1 MRFSVRPN
9 VQDAFF
15 RYVTQRYIVLT
26 VTEINQTGL
35 RRESWT
41 KISQPLV
48 RRRPWGLR
56 AGAVRGQGLR
66 DPDGWQVVPV
76 RRKVGALRKRFDL
89 DPTNL
94 SLLGGQAG
102 VPV

>member
-1 MRFSVRPN
+1 M
-9 VQDAFF
+9 
-15 RYVTQRYIVLT
+15 
-26 VTEINQTGL
+26 
-35 RRESWT
+35 
-41 KISQPLV
+41 
-48 RRRPWGLR
+48 
-56 AGAVRGQGLR
+56 RGQGLR

>member
-1 MRFSVRPN
+1 ML
-9 VQDAFF
+9 F
-15 RYVTQRYIVLT
+15 RSSGRTLA
-26 VTEINQTGL
+26 
-35 RRESWT
+35 
-41 KISQPLV
+41 
-48 RRRPWGLR
+48 RRRPRGLR

>member
-1 MRFSVRPN
+1 M
-9 VQDAFF
+9 D
-15 RYVTQRYIVLT
+15 
-26 VTEINQTGL
+26 QTAVGHS
-35 RRESWT
+35 RD
-41 KISQPLV
+41 V
-48 RRRPWGLR
+48 GHGGLR